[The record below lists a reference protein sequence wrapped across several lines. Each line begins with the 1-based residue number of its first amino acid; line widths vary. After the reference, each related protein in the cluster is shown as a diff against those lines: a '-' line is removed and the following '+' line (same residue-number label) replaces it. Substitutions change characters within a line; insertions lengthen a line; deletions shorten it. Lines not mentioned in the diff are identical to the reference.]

1 MKSALYP
8 GTFDPLTNGHL
19 DLIKRSLSIFD
30 KLIVAVAHNPQ
41 KKALFSMEERVEMIK
56 LATERLEG
64 VEAVA
69 FDGLLI
75 ELAKSRRVNAIVRG
89 LRAVTD
95 FEYELQIA
103 LINRKL
109 CPYIETVFMTPS
121 AKHAYLSSQIV
132 KEVAGF
138 GGCIKGFVPDAIEER
153 LLHKLGRATSQGLD

>member
-19 DLIKRSLSIFD
+19 DLIQRCLSIFD
-30 KLIVAVAHNPQ
+30 SLIVAVAHNPQ
-41 KKALFSMEERVEMIK
+41 KSPLFSVAERVGMIELVTRGLK
-56 LATERLEG
+56 G
-64 VEAVA
+64 VEVVA

-75 ELAKSRRVNAIVRG
+75 NLARTQQVDAIIRG
-89 LRAVTD
+89 LRAVSD

-109 CPYIETVFMTPS
+109 CPEIETVFMMPS
-121 AKHAYLSSQIV
+121 EKYSYLSSRIV

-138 GGCIKGFVPDAIEER
+138 GGCIKGFVPEVIEQR
-153 LLHKLGRATSQGLD
+153 LLHKLRSR